1 MPNAFLRSAVAVILV
16 AAGGRSQPGSPAAVP
31 PNLALR
37 NGRWF
42 NGRGFERRTVYTEGG
57 RFTFEKP
64 SHLDGELELAGAWII
79 PPFGEAHNHNIGTG
93 EEERDERAV
102 AKYLADGVFY
112 VKIQGN
118 LPLSG
123 EARRRLGIGGASGID
138 AVFAQGSITAS
149 GGHPIALVESLL
161 AGGYFPGFTKERL
174 RDYRYFTVNSE
185 AELER
190 KWADIVAL
198 KPDFIKTFLWN
209 SDEFEKRKGD
219 AASFG
224 QKGLGPRI
232 LERIVARAHACGL
245 RVSTHVTDAA
255 DFRNAVAAGVDE
267 IAHLPLLGSG
277 TIRAEDAAAAARRG
291 IGVDTTCG
299 LVRILP
305 AAILPGEAVPE
316 VIENQKR
323 NLRVLHAAGAAI
335 AVGSDNVA
343 DSSVGEMEY
352 LRGLRVFDA
361 ATLLRM
367 WTEVTPRSIF
377 PGRAIG
383 ELRPGFEASFLALDG
398 DPLEDWGNV
407 RRIRLRFKQGF
418 RMGEAR
424 VRR

>member
-1 MPNAFLRSAVAVILV
+1 MSNAFLRSAVAVILV
-16 AAGGRSQPGSPAAVP
+16 AVGGRSQSGSPASVP
-31 PNLALR
+31 PNLSLR

-64 SHLDGELELAGAWII
+64 ANMDGELDLGGAWII

-93 EEERDERAV
+93 EKERDDRAV

-112 VKIQGN
+112 VKIHGN

-123 EARRRLGIGGASGID
+123 EAMRKLGIGGESGID

-149 GGHPIALVESLL
+149 GGHPIALVEGLL
-161 AGGYFPGFTKERL
+161 AGGYFPSFTKERL
-174 RDYRYFTVNSE
+174 RDYRYFTVDSE
-185 AELER
+185 PELER
-190 KWADIVAL
+190 KWEEIVAL
-198 KPDFIKTFLWN
+198 KPDFIKTFLSD

-219 AASFG
+219 PAYFG
-224 QKGLGPRI
+224 RKGLDPRI
-232 LERIVARAHACGL
+232 LERIVARAHASGL
-245 RVSTHVTDAA
+245 RVSTHVSNAA

-267 IAHLPLLGSG
+267 IAHLPLLGPG
-277 TIRAEDAAAAARRG
+277 AIRAEDASAAARRG

-305 AAILPGEAVPE
+305 AAILPGEVVPE

-323 NLRVLHAAGAAI
+323 NLRVLHAAGVEV

-367 WTEVTPRSIF
+367 WTQVTPRSIF
-377 PGRAIG
+377 PRRAIG

-407 RRIRLRFKQGF
+407 RKIRVRFKQGF
-418 RMGEAR
+418 RMGETR
-424 VRR
+424 GRR